1 VGPGYRSAYGLVAL
15 FHDRAVATSGG
26 GVEYVDAEIR
36 THGSGNYR
44 SILRSSSHGCHRLF
58 NHLALRLG
66 SFIVAHAEHERHGL
80 IDERYSRL
88 IEWKGRTLRLRAES
102 RGYRYGL
109 STPIPIDVLPGRT
122 LRSKA
127 APAPPDRAA
136 PPAGPASPRSPTTDP
151 KT

>member
-1 VGPGYRSAYGLVAL
+1 M
-15 FHDRAVATSGG
+15 
-26 GVEYVDAEIR
+26 DAEIR

-44 SILRSSSHGCHRLF
+44 SILRGSSHGCHRLF

-66 SFIVAHAEHERHGL
+66 SFIVAHAEHERQGL

-127 APAPPDRAA
+127 APASPDHAA
-136 PPAGPASPRSPTTDP
+136 PPAGPTSPRSPTTDP